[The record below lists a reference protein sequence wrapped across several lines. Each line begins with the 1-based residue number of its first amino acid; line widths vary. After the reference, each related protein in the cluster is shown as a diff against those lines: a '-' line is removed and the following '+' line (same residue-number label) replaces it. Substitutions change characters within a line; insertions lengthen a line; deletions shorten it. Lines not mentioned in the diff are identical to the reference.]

1 MTRTR
6 HLIALVVAL
15 MLTGCSSFLSGVGG
29 KDTYACKAPPG
40 AVCTS
45 ISGVYANTA
54 LGGTRPVRVADQS
67 NATTSGKSST
77 TTGKPTPY
85 GAIAPPKSA
94 HAAANSAAQ
103 PDTPSPLRSAPRLLR
118 IWIAPWEDSDGDLH
132 EEAYVHAV
140 VDPGRWLVEHVR
152 PTTVRERDGA
162 IAPVPSA
169 TPAPDTRPRDE
180 SGPIWPPTFGP
191 SLNTPS
197 ESVTGTR
204 KER

>member
-6 HLIALVVAL
+6 HLITPLVAL
-15 MLTGCSSFLSGVGG
+15 TLTGCSSFLSGLGG

-54 LGGTRPVRVADQS
+54 LGSTRQLRVADQS
-67 NATTSGKSST
+67 STATVAKTGT
-77 TTGKPTPY
+77 TASKPTPY
-85 GAIAPPKSA
+85 GAKTPPKSA
-94 HAAANSAAQ
+94 HSAANTTAQ

-169 TPAPDTRPRDE
+169 MPADTRPRDE
-180 SGPIWPPTFGP
+180 SGPTRPPTFGP

>member
-6 HLIALVVAL
+6 HLIASIVAL
-15 MLTGCSSFLSGVGG
+15 TMTGCSSFLSGLGG

-54 LGGTRPVRVADQS
+54 LGSTRQLRVADQS
-67 NATTSGKSST
+67 TTATGVKTGT
-77 TTGKPTPY
+77 TIGKPTPY
-85 GAIAPPKSA
+85 GATTPPKSA
-94 HAAANSAAQ
+94 HIAANTAAQ

-152 PTTVRERDGA
+152 PATVRERDGA
-162 IAPVPSA
+162 IAPVPLA

-180 SGPIWPPTFGP
+180 SGPARPPTFGP
-191 SLNTPS
+191 SLNTPT
-197 ESVTGTR
+197 ESVTNSR

>member
-1 MTRTR
+1 MTRTH
-6 HLIALVVAL
+6 HLMAPLVAL
-15 MLTGCSSFLSGVGG
+15 TLTGCSSFLSGVGG

-54 LGGTRPVRVADQS
+54 PGSTRQLRVADQS
-67 NATTSGKSST
+67 TPTTGAKTGNTTS
-77 TTGKPTPY
+77 KPTPY
-85 GAIAPPKSA
+85 GATTPSKSA
-94 HAAANSAAQ
+94 HSTASATAH

-152 PTTVRERDGA
+152 PATVRERDGA

-169 TPAPDTRPRDE
+169 MPADTRPRDE
-180 SGPIWPPTFGP
+180 SVPTRPPTFGP

-197 ESVTGTR
+197 ESVTSTR

>member
-1 MTRTR
+1 MTRTH
-6 HLIALVVAL
+6 HLIATLVAPLVAL
-15 MLTGCSSFLSGVGG
+15 TLTGCSSFLSGLGG

-54 LGGTRPVRVADQS
+54 LGNTRQVRVADQS
-67 NATTSGKSST
+67 TTATSAKTST
-77 TTGKPTPY
+77 TTSKPTPY
-85 GAIAPPKSA
+85 GATPPPKSA
-94 HAAANSAAQ
+94 HAAANATAQ
-103 PDTPSPLRSAPRLLR
+103 PDTAPRLLR

-140 VDPGRWLVEHVR
+140 ADPGRWLVEHVR
-152 PTTVRERDGA
+152 PATVRERDGA

-180 SGPIWPPTFGP
+180 PGPTRPPTFGP
-191 SLNTPS
+191 SLNTPT
-197 ESVTGTR
+197 ESVTNSR

>member
-6 HLIALVVAL
+6 HLVASIVAL
-15 MLTGCSSFLSGVGG
+15 TLTGCSSFLSGVGG

-54 LGGTRPVRVADQS
+54 LGSTRQVRVADQS
-67 NATTSGKSST
+67 TTATSAKTGTTTS
-77 TTGKPTPY
+77 KPTPY
-85 GAIAPPKSA
+85 GATPPPKSA
-94 HAAANSAAQ
+94 HAAANTTAQ
-103 PDTPSPLRSAPRLLR
+103 RDTPSPLRSAPRLLR

-152 PTTVRERDGA
+152 PATVRERDGA

-180 SGPIWPPTFGP
+180 SGPSRPPTFGP
-191 SLNTPS
+191 SLNTPT
-197 ESVTGTR
+197 ESVTSTR